1 MMQRKNKPTKR
12 RKMLTLRNYLTKVND
27 NESATHYEHT
37 EGVYYRL
44 DNNRSRYDFWK
55 VYCSLAKN
63 RELLVSQKSSSS
75 STTSSEEDGFSS
87 DEEIDAPLYGT
98 DGKER
103 LVNSREGT
111 QGSGKERMV
120 LSELVSPDENVPLRL
135 TFMFDIDQDKF
146 NKTEGSIYDVRLPL
160 MLISIAQNAIR
171 LNYAIRDKRQLV
183 CCMFEKSKYQEGE
196 NIVISIKLQ
205 FPNLRTSYNTIKD
218 KLVNSIVSEM
228 KNKSED
234 ILSNFSATPKDEW
247 ENIIATDDM
256 QKHYSMYQCDD
267 LTNPFILSGI
277 HSEISY
283 QDAIQQK
290 ECAVDRNDA
299 FDIKKHKDYTQK
311 LLGNDKEI
319 YTKRELLHY
328 MFYSKDYGGEVAV
341 VNQINNQDRV
351 INNRTFVNR
360 PEDFLELKEIKVYLN
375 MIRPDRIN
383 RKDSWLGI
391 GKALYNFCVIYRK
404 RGRPIIESTGL
415 QMWMKMTKQS
425 VVYKVEECRKLYKKF
440 DREEKVTHNTI
451 KWYARLDNPANYEEF
466 KIKKFNRAIKESIK
480 PLGRQYE
487 EAVALTVL
495 LDMDYACTAGAR
507 SVVWYEYN
515 RHKWTKLG
523 RISEL
528 RNFVSTTYTG
538 YLKTTRFSYN
548 DRRKDPEVTDAK
560 KTKYGGYIKKLDK
573 MIRDAGD
580 FDRKT
585 KLVKHIS
592 DVMNIPNMEELFDTD
607 WNIMGVRNGILEIGD
622 SGILFREG
630 KPEDYVLRQ
639 SRVKHKRYTWKSRKV
654 KWVMKWFN
662 QMNPK
667 KENMDYFGKSLS
679 INFEGGNR
687 PKKATFIVGPTGGGK
702 SALVTFMSRI
712 FEGYESTLPESQI
725 TVTHNDDK
733 KGPDPYLAAAINSN
747 IAWIHELMGII
758 DPKKFKMLTG
768 KDFILARFLGENGTK
783 TSRKPRFKLISTS
796 NFLPI
801 FQNSDSSI
809 IDRVIILMMHSRW
822 IENAPKSEEEQMK
835 QRKFPRDN
843 NFEDKFDSNISA
855 GLWVLMQYYNR
866 YRKEGL
872 DMPKDIKKTI
882 ETYWREKDVM
892 GSFIKDCVMKAPNTK
907 TLLRL
912 DVVERKYRAWIER
925 HYPSMDPLDKNI
937 LLVTLKERFSSYEWS
952 EYNGD
957 GWPGLKLRGFNFP

>member
-12 RKMLTLRNYLTKVND
+12 RKMLTLRNYLTKVDD
-27 NESATHYEHT
+27 NESATHYEHI

-44 DNNRSRYDFWK
+44 ENNRSRYDFWK

-63 RELLVSQKSSSS
+63 RELLASPSSMSSS
-75 STTSSEEDGFSS
+75 STSSSNSLSEDIEDGFSS
-87 DEEIDAPLYGT
+87 DEEVE

-103 LVNSREGT
+103 LVNRREGT
-111 QGSGKERMV
+111 DKERKMV

-135 TFMFDIDQDKF
+135 TFSFNIDQDKF
-146 NKTEGSIYDVRLPL
+146 NKSEGSVYDTRLPL
-160 MLISIAQNAIR
+160 MLISITQNTIR

-183 CCMFEKSKYQEGE
+183 CCMFERSKYQEEGS
-196 NIVISIKLQ
+196 VIISMKLQ
-205 FPNLRTSYNTIKD
+205 FPNLRTSYNTIKNR
-218 KLVNSIVSEM
+218 LVDSIVSEM
-228 KNKSED
+228 RNKSED

-247 ENIIATDDM
+247 ENVISTDDM
-256 QKHYSMYQCDD
+256 QKYYSMYQCDD
-267 LTNPFILSGI
+267 LTNPFVLSGI
-277 HSEISY
+277 HSVISY

-290 ECAVDRNDA
+290 EYSVDRNDV
-299 FDIKKHKDYTQK
+299 FDVKKHKDYTQK

-341 VNQINNQDRV
+341 VNQITNQDRV
-351 INNRTFVNR
+351 INNRMFVNR
-360 PEDFLELKEIKVYLN
+360 PEDFSELKELKVYLN
-375 MIRPDRIN
+375 MIRSDRIN
-383 RKDSWLGI
+383 RNDSWLAI
-391 GKALYNFCVIYRK
+391 GKALYNFCFIYRK

-415 QMWMKMTKQS
+415 QMWMRMTKPS
-425 VVYKVEECRKLYKKF
+425 LIRKVEECRKFYKKF
-440 DREEKVTHNTI
+440 DREEKVTYNTI

-466 KIKKFNRAIKESIK
+466 KIKKFNKAIKLSIK

-528 RNFVSTTYTG
+528 RNFVSTTYTS

-548 DRRKDPEVTDAK
+548 DRRKDVDVTDAK
-560 KTKYGGYIKKLDK
+560 KTKYAGYIKKLDK
-573 MIRDAGD
+573 MIRAAGD
-580 FDRKT
+580 LFQKT
-585 KLVKHIS
+585 KLVNHIS
-592 DVMNIPNMEELFDTD
+592 DVMNIPNMEELFDTN
-607 WNIMGVRNGILEIGD
+607 WNIMGIRNGVLEIGE
-622 SGILFREG
+622 SGISFREG
-630 KPEDYVLRQ
+630 KPEDYVLKQ
-639 SRVKHKRYTWKSRKV
+639 SRVKHKRYTWKSNKV
-654 KWVMKWFN
+654 KWVMKWFG

-725 TVTHNDDK
+725 TVTNNDDK

-758 DPKKFKMLTG
+758 HPKKFKMLTG
-768 KDFILARFLGENGTK
+768 KDFLLARFLGENGTN

-809 IDRVIILMMHSRW
+809 IGRVIILMLYSRW
-822 IENAPKSEEEQMK
+822 VMNAPKSEEEQMK

-843 NFEDKFDSNISA
+843 NFEDKFDNNISA

-872 DMPKDIKKTI
+872 DMPEDIKKTI
-882 ETYWREKDVM
+882 ETYWREKDVI
-892 GSFIKDCVMKAPNTK
+892 GSFIKDCVIKTTDTK

-912 DVVERKYRAWIER
+912 DVIERKYRAWVER
-925 HYPSMDPLDKNI
+925 HYPSMDPLDINI

-957 GWPGLKLRGFNFP
+957 GWPGLKLRGFGFP